1 MNSAVP
7 RRLISKGTTPLLT
20 KSSKHLLRPPV
31 LLRLEPQE
39 IRSIELIPFPH
50 ARLGRNQRTEGCE
63 LSLLEGAKAKHSARM
78 SDRNGAESIQQLQKP
93 GEMMEAR
100 LPAVR
105 AATEHFHRVHVTSV
119 R

>member
-7 RRLISKGTTPLLT
+7 RRLISKGTTP
-20 KSSKHLLRPPV
+20 
-31 LLRLEPQE
+31 LRLEPQE

-78 SDRNGAESIQQLQKP
+78 PDRNGAESIQQFQKP
-93 GEMMEAR
+93 GEMVKAR
-100 LPAVR
+100 LPALR
-105 AATEHFHRVHVTSV
+105 ATTDHFHRVHVTSV